1 MVKANSV
8 VYNTRWRKSFPLEI
22 LAASLHRSTADP
34 LPHRPRKRL
43 SNPTHRVLL
52 DRQLRAAFR
61 PGKHLSAN
69 GIAVCHHRF
78 QIPPN
83 PSLFMYAVEAVDIV
97 KTYGDVRA
105 LDGVTVRFEPGI
117 VYGFL
122 GPNGA
127 GKTTLIR
134 VLTTL
139 LVPDSG
145 SASVAGIDVLSNPVA
160 ARQRIGLAGQYAAVD
175 EYLTGR
181 ENLEMVGRLYNLS
194 AEEARRRSN
203 DVLERIGLTEAANR
217 QVGTYSGGMHRR
229 LDLAASM
236 VGRPEV
242 LFLDEPTTGVD
253 PQSRLDVWDLIEEL
267 VSEGTTLLL
276 TTQYLEEA
284 DRMADRIGVIDRGK
298 LIAEG
303 TTDELKD
310 RIGGD
315 VVEIHVAD
323 EERADAAAA
332 MARVAGEA
340 ATVEGS
346 SISIPAIRGAQ
357 TVTAV
362 VRELEAASIDPKDIA
377 LRKPTLDNVFLTLTG
392 RKAEEEPSP
401 TPARDLRRARA

>member
-1 MVKANSV
+1 
-8 VYNTRWRKSFPLEI
+8 
-22 LAASLHRSTADP
+22 
-34 LPHRPRKRL
+34 
-43 SNPTHRVLL
+43 
-52 DRQLRAAFR
+52 
-61 PGKHLSAN
+61 
-69 GIAVCHHRF
+69 
-78 QIPPN
+78 
-83 PSLFMYAVEAVDIV
+83 MYAVEAVDIV
-97 KTYGDVRA
+97 KTFGDVRA

-145 SASVAGIDVLSNPVA
+145 TAKVSGIDVLSNPVA

-194 AEEARRRSN
+194 SEEARIRAN
-203 DVLERIGLTEAANR
+203 DVLERIGLSEKAHSQIR
-217 QVGTYSGGMHRR
+217 TYSGGMRRR

-253 PQSRLDVWDLIEEL
+253 PQSRLDLWDMIDEL

-303 TTDELKD
+303 TVDELKD

-315 VVEIHVAD
+315 VVEIHVTAED
-323 EERADAAAA
+323 RSAAAAA
-332 MARVAGEA
+332 MTRVAGEEA
-340 ATVEGS
+340 AVEGS
-346 SISIPAIRGAQ
+346 SISIPALRGTQ

-362 VRELEAASIDPKDIA
+362 LRELGAASISPKDIA

-392 RKAEEEPSP
+392 RKAEEESSP
-401 TPARDLRRARA
+401 TPKRGRRRTRV

>member
-1 MVKANSV
+1 
-8 VYNTRWRKSFPLEI
+8 
-22 LAASLHRSTADP
+22 
-34 LPHRPRKRL
+34 
-43 SNPTHRVLL
+43 
-52 DRQLRAAFR
+52 
-61 PGKHLSAN
+61 
-69 GIAVCHHRF
+69 
-78 QIPPN
+78 
-83 PSLFMYAVEAVDIV
+83 MYAVEAVDIV
-97 KTYGDVRA
+97 KTFGDVRA

-139 LVPDSG
+139 LTPDSG
-145 SASVAGIDVLSNPVA
+145 TASVAGIDVLSNPVA

-175 EYLTGR
+175 EYLTGS

-194 AEEARRRSN
+194 AEEARRRAN
-203 DVLERIGLTEAANR
+203 DVLERIGLMENARR
-217 QVGTYSGGMHRR
+217 QVRTYSGGMRRR

-253 PQSRLDVWDLIEEL
+253 PQSRLDLWDLIEEL
-267 VSEGTTLLL
+267 VTEGTTLLL

-303 TTDELKD
+303 TADELKD

-315 VVEIHVAD
+315 VVEIHVAVD
-323 EERADAAAA
+323 DLAVAAEA
-332 MARVAGEA
+332 MARVAGEE

-346 SISIPAIRGAQ
+346 SVSIPALRGTR

-362 VRELEAASIDPKDIA
+362 VRELDTASINPKDIA

-392 RKAEEEPSP
+392 RKAEEDSTA
-401 TPARDLRRARA
+401 TPAPGRRRAKV